1 MKEMIRLSGG
11 QVYVD
16 GKLQEKD
23 LIITGGKVMEI
34 ISCDASVSL
43 NTNVIDCTG
52 KLILPGTI
60 DTHVHIREP
69 GSEKRETFYT
79 GTMAAAA
86 GGVTTVFEHPISNP
100 PPFNPEILQNRVRL
114 ARKQILVDCCFY
126 GALGAE
132 SIQNVGLMKEQGIIA
147 FKTFL
152 QEPMPGREKEF
163 EGLSICDDYT
173 LLKAMEEGARHD
185 MLLCYHAE
193 NDDIIQGETKRLIR
207 EGRKDAQAH
216 YESHP
221 VISET
226 ESVHKL
232 LLLAQETGAHIEICH
247 VSSAEAL
254 DLLREAKEKGI
265 RVVVETCPHYLF
277 VTQEEAIEKGPM
289 GKCNPA
295 IRPAKDLERIWA
307 AVNDGTVDI
316 IGSDHAPFTMDEKEK
331 GYADIFKA
339 PAGFPGIET
348 RTPLMLDALS
358 KKKLTLEKFVALM
371 SENPARIFGIGH
383 RKGFLKPGYDAD
395 LIIVDMEKQYVI
407 DKNTMYTKG
416 RDVAELYH
424 GREVTG
430 KIDQVM
436 VRGKTVMQGGQVNDS
451 LAGYGEIVTPIFFQ
465 EMGRGKNEK
474 D

>member
-1 MKEMIRLSGG
+1 MKESVRLANG
-11 QVYVD
+11 QVFVD
-16 GKLQEKD
+16 GKLQMMD
-23 LIITGGKVMEI
+23 IIIAAGKVQEIVSPDMETP
-34 ISCDASVSL
+34 AGVQ
-43 NTNVIDCTG
+43 VIDCAG
-52 KLILPGTI
+52 KMILPGTI

-100 PPFNPEILQNRVRL
+100 PPFNPEILQNRL
-114 ARKQILVDCCFY
+114 ALADPQILVDCCFY

-132 SIQNVGLMKEQGIIA
+132 SIQNVGIMKEQGIIA

-163 EGLSICDDYT
+163 EGLTINDDHT
-173 LLKAMEEGARHD
+173 LLRAMTEGARHD

-193 NDDIIQGETKRLIR
+193 NDDIIQGETKRLIA
-207 EGRKDAQAH
+207 EGRKDAKAH

-226 ESVHKL
+226 ESVNKL
-232 LLLAQETGAHIEICH
+232 LLMAKETGARIEICH

-254 DLLREAKEKGI
+254 ALLKEARAKGVQ
-265 RVVVETCPHYLF
+265 VVVETCPHYLF
-277 VTQEEAIEKGPM
+277 VTQEEAIAKGPM

-295 IRPAKDLERIWA
+295 IRPAKDLDRIWEH
-307 AVNDGTVDI
+307 VNDGTVDI

-358 KKKLTLEKFVALM
+358 KKKLSLAKFVALM
-371 SENPARIFGIGH
+371 SENPARIFGIDH
-383 RKGFLKPGYDAD
+383 RKGFLKPGFDAD
-395 LIIVDMEKQYVI
+395 LIIVDMDKKYVI
-407 DKNTMYTKG
+407 DKNSMYTKG

-430 KIDQVM
+430 KIERVM
-436 VRGKTVMQGGQVNDS
+436 VRGTTVMKDGKVDEN
-451 LAGYGEIVTPIFFQ
+451 LAGYGEIITP
-465 EMGRGKNEK
+465 KNIGNEAK
-474 D
+474 PI